1 MEVEIR
7 TGNSGDWYKK
17 AAEVANVADSRKRIN
32 LKSSKYTLILESE
45 DDVNDAYASAFLHR
59 YYHASFSRYPT
70 FKNPNTDPLYGFSEE
85 NIKKISSGL
94 TDMDEPWVR
103 RLKEG
108 GVDTVGTFAIDPL
121 EKIVIFLL
129 MLRLPMEHLVFLNT
143 WIRNPLE
150 INITDDNKILYR
162 FIRKTKL
169 NKFQNKIQE
178 FGTYITIEQSEFP
191 KLDIIKKIMEDG
203 GKVLFATP
211 TTATSH
217 FALIEAKDLL
227 NIPGMSFEELEL
239 DYQVINNHKK
249 VSFNNDIKS
258 IKRDNI
264 VTLPFIHQKQ
274 NLVTAHGN

>member
-7 TGNSGDWYKK
+7 TGNFGDWYKK
-17 AAEVANVADSRKRIN
+17 AAEVANVADSRKRTN

-59 YYHASFSRYPT
+59 YYPVSGVANNT

-108 GVDTVGTFAIDPL
+108 GVDTIGTFAIDPV
-121 EKIVIFLL
+121 ERVVIFLL
-129 MLRLPMEHLVFLNT
+129 MLRLPMEHLAFLNT
-143 WIRNPLE
+143 WIGNPLE
-150 INITDDNKILYR
+150 IKITDANKILYR
-162 FIRKTKL
+162 FIRKIKL
-169 NKFQNKIQE
+169 NKFQDKFQE
-178 FGTYITIEQSEFP
+178 LGTYITIEQTESS
-191 KLDIIKKIMEDG
+191 KLDIAKKIMEDG

-211 TTATSH
+211 DTVNSH
-217 FALIEAKDLL
+217 FALIGAKDLL

-258 IKRDNI
+258 IKWDNI
-264 VTLPFIHQKQ
+264 VTLPFTHQKQ